1 MLHLRAID
9 AQLLTLRL
17 SLRTDDGLYPAHDVI
32 DVEPTLLKLHLPAF
46 DARHVQN
53 VVYKLQQMTRRRG
66 DGIEQPAIFSL
77 ASPLSRAIFV
87 MPTMAL
93 MGVRMSCDM
102 FARNWLFASF
112 DDRAIS
118 SACSS
123 IKLPFCSFVRS
134 DSTSTYLST
143 PLMDSR
149 YNVSW
154 YQRRSPVR
162 A

>member
-1 MLHLRAID
+1 MAS
-9 AQLLTLRL
+9 TPPTT
-17 SLRTDDGLYPAHDVI
+17 SSMSN
-32 DVEPTLLKLHLPAF
+32 PTLLKLHLPAF

-66 DGIEQPAIFSL
+66 DGIETTGYLL
-77 ASPLSRAIFV
+77 AGLAAFRAIFV

-93 MGVRMSCDM
+93 IGVRMSCDM